1 RPAPLF
7 APSVPRPADDPQS
20 ALPQPARRGPPRPAQ
35 TTTASASRTAADPA
49 HERRIVVNALLC
61 AITSAYLPRRDAFVG
76 AAAVA
81 VDGPFEELVV
91 VAAGPAAEAPDVA
104 ARGAGAG
111 RCGRNAGP
119 TPTMNIAVT
128 MMNGHRVV
136 PGAASRSSRWP
147 KQSLAI
153 NASS

>member
-1 RPAPLF
+1 M
-7 APSVPRPADDPQS
+7 
-20 ALPQPARRGPPRPAQ
+20 
-35 TTTASASRTAADPA
+35 TTASASRTVADPA
-49 HERRIVVNALLC
+49 HERRIVVNALLWT

-81 VDGPFEELVV
+81 VDGCFEELVV

-128 MMNGHRVV
+128 MMNGHRFV
-136 PGAASRSSRWP
+136 PVATSRSSRWP
-147 KQSLAI
+147 TQSLAI